1 MGSWPHCDAGMSPT
15 YLTTL
20 PRSSSVFISTGLFA
34 ELQGGRARIQAIAW
48 NPRGGGKRGG
58 FSVFGEE
65 DAPGEDWGGNMECG
79 FCDYRSASGIVG
91 PDPVASE
98 RMLPRKGDCSSC
110 IRREVVM
117 PHMRRGR
124 CE

>member
-1 MGSWPHCDAGMSPT
+1 
-15 YLTTL
+15 
-20 PRSSSVFISTGLFA
+20 
-34 ELQGGRARIQAIAW
+34 
-48 NPRGGGKRGG
+48 
-58 FSVFGEE
+58 
-65 DAPGEDWGGNMECG
+65 MECG

-124 CE
+124 CK